1 MPIVYYVFLKRGDLM
16 RIFISYF
23 KLLSCIALIFFTA
36 CATIPKLEV
45 AYNTTPKSNILEGK
59 EIYFAFIDK
68 RANKDIIGNGAKR
81 IYKNFS
87 GNINYILSKGE
98 KDRFLVGI
106 YDIKTFFKK
115 TFTLYLENMG
125 LQLVPERKEG
135 IPELA
140 INLYDFTLDLPGRS
154 WIARIDYEA
163 EFTQEGNVL
172 TRRFKG
178 QAEKFRITGIK
189 QAHQVMSETFNDVV
203 HKLDVKGLFTDISK

>member
-1 MPIVYYVFLKRGDLM
+1 M
-16 RIFISYF
+16 RTFISYF

-45 AYNTTPKSNILEGK
+45 AYNTMPKSNILEGK
-59 EIYFAFIDK
+59 EIYFRFIDK
-68 RANKDIIGNGAKR
+68 RVNKDIIGNGAKR

-98 KDRFLVGI
+98 NERFLVGI
-106 YDIKTFFKK
+106 YNIDTLFKK
-115 TFTLYLENMG
+115 TFTLYFKNMG

-140 INLYDFTLDLPGRS
+140 INLYDFTLDLPGRR

-178 QAEKFRITGIK
+178 QAEKFRIAGLK
-189 QAHQVMSETFNDVV
+189 QAHQVMSETFNDMV
-203 HKLDVKGLFTDISK
+203 HKLDVKSLFTDISE

>member
-1 MPIVYYVFLKRGDLM
+1 M
-16 RIFISYF
+16 RIYFSYF

-45 AYNTTPKSNILEGK
+45 AYNTMPKSNILEGK
-59 EIYFAFIDK
+59 EIYFRFIDK
-68 RANKDIIGNGAKR
+68 RVNKDIIGNGAKR

-87 GNINYILSKGE
+87 GNINYILSKGKKE
-98 KDRFLVGI
+98 RFLVGI
-106 YDIKTFFKK
+106 YDIETFFKK

-140 INLYDFTLDLPGRS
+140 IKLYDFTLDLPGRS

-178 QAEKFRITGIK
+178 QAEKFRISGIK

-203 HKLDVKGLFTDISK
+203 HKLDVKGLFADISK

>member
-1 MPIVYYVFLKRGDLM
+1 M
-16 RIFISYF
+16 RIFFSYF
-23 KLLSCIALIFFTA
+23 KLLSCIVLIFFA
-36 CATIPKLEV
+36 SCATIPKLEV
-45 AYNTTPKSNILEGK
+45 TYNTMPPSNILEGK

-68 RANKDIIGNGAKR
+68 RTNKDIIGNGAKR

-98 KDRFLVGI
+98 KERFLVGI
-106 YDIKTFFKK
+106 YDIETLFKK

-125 LQLVPERKEG
+125 LKLLPERKEG

-140 INLYDFTLDLPGRS
+140 INLYDFTLDLSGRS

-163 EFTQEGNVL
+163 EFSQEGNVL

-178 QAEKFRITGIK
+178 QSEKFRISGIK
-189 QAHQVMSETFNDVV
+189 QAHQVMSETFNDMVN
-203 HKLDVKGLFTDISK
+203 KLDVKKLFTDISE

>member
-1 MPIVYYVFLKRGDLM
+1 MK
-16 RIFISYF
+16 IFFSYF
-23 KLLSCIALIFFTA
+23 KLLSCLALVFFFA

-45 AYNTTPKSNILEGK
+45 TYKTIPKSNILEGK
-59 EIYFAFIDK
+59 EIYFRFIDK
-68 RANKDIIGNGAKR
+68 RANKDIIGNGAKG

-98 KDRFLVGI
+98 KERFLVGI
-106 YDIKTFFKK
+106 YDIETLFKK

-125 LQLVPERKEG
+125 LQLLPERKEG

-140 INLYDFTLDLPGRS
+140 INLYDFTLDLSGRR

-178 QAEKFRITGIK
+178 QAEKFRISGIK
-189 QAHQVMSETFNDVV
+189 QAHQVMSETFNDMLN
-203 HKLDVKGLFTDISK
+203 KLDVKRLFVDISE

>member
-1 MPIVYYVFLKRGDLM
+1 MKTSFFYVKFFSFL
-16 RIFISYF
+16 
-23 KLLSCIALIFFTA
+23 ALIFFTA
-36 CATIPKLEV
+36 CATITKLEV
-45 AYNTTPKSNILEGK
+45 TYNTTPKSNTLEGK

-81 IYKNFS
+81 VYKNFS
-87 GNINYILSKGE
+87 GNINYFLSKGE
-98 KDRFLVGI
+98 KERFLVGI
-106 YDIKTFFKK
+106 YDIETLFKK

-125 LQLVPERKEG
+125 LQLLPERKEG

-140 INLYDFTLDLPGRS
+140 INLYDFTLDLSGRS

-178 QAEKFRITGIK
+178 QSEKFRISRLK
-189 QAHQVMSETFNDVV
+189 QAHQVMSETFNDTV

>member
-1 MPIVYYVFLKRGDLM
+1 M
-16 RIFISYF
+16 RIFFSYF

-45 AYNTTPKSNILEGK
+45 TYNTMPKSNILEGK
-59 EIYFAFIDK
+59 EIYFRFIDK

-98 KDRFLVGI
+98 KERFLVGI
-106 YDIKTFFKK
+106 YDIETFSKK
-115 TFTLYLENMG
+115 TFTLYFKNMG

-140 INLYDFTLDLPGRS
+140 INLYDFTLDISGRS
-154 WIARIDYEA
+154 WIAKIDYEA

-178 QAEKFRITGIK
+178 QAEKFRVSGIK
-189 QAHQVMSETFNDVV
+189 QAHQVMSETFNDMI
-203 HKLDVKGLFTDISK
+203 HKLDVKRLFTDISK

>member
-1 MPIVYYVFLKRGDLM
+1 MK
-16 RIFISYF
+16 IFFSYF

-45 AYNTTPKSNILEGK
+45 TYNTLPKSNILEGK
-59 EIYFAFIDK
+59 EIYFRFIDK
-68 RANKDIIGNGAKR
+68 RVNKDIIGNGAKR

-98 KDRFLVGI
+98 KERFLVGI
-106 YDIKTFFKK
+106 YNIETLFKK

-125 LQLVPERKEG
+125 LQLLPERKEG

-154 WIARIDYEA
+154 WIAKIDYEA

-178 QAEKFRITGIK
+178 QAEKFRISGIK
-189 QAHQVMSETFNDVV
+189 QAHQVISETFNDMVN
-203 HKLDVKGLFTDISK
+203 KLDVKSLFTDISE

>member
-1 MPIVYYVFLKRGDLM
+1 M

-45 AYNTTPKSNILEGK
+45 AYNTMPKSNILEGK
-59 EIYFAFIDK
+59 EIYFRFIDK

-98 KDRFLVGI
+98 KERFLVGI
-106 YDIKTFFKK
+106 YNIETLFKK

-125 LQLVPERKEG
+125 LQLLPERKEG

-140 INLYDFTLDLPGRS
+140 IKLYDFTLDLPGRR
-154 WIARIDYEA
+154 WIAKIDYEA
-163 EFTQEGNVL
+163 EFTQQGNVL

-178 QAEKFRITGIK
+178 QAEKFRISGIK
-189 QAHQVMSETFNDVV
+189 QAHQVMSEIFNDMV
-203 HKLDVKGLFTDISK
+203 HKLDVKRLFVDISK